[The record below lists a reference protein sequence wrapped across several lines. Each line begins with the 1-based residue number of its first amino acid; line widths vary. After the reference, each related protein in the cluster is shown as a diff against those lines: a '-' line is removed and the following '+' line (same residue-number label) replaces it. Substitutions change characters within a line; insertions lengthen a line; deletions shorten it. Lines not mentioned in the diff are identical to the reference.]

1 MKEERIMRI
10 TIDSDY
16 PVTTLSGEINFDP
29 QNRSV
34 LVARTREGK
43 TLLGLHGLAKAAEE
57 DPNSINLAFGPN
69 LGAYTDDCLGK
80 FESIPQLAAQEID
93 IWSYREKQ
101 GKEKLLEKFANVY
114 QGLGIWAINSDHTYV
129 DFILKLLLQNQDRRV
144 NVFIDEAHKTGVKTY
159 ERLLNELL
167 WYPNLGII
175 ESTATF
181 RNRILTKPGPKVE
194 ILCSRTGNYVY
205 PTDATV
211 VSVDTHTNAWTR
223 DNSQLADEH
232 LDEIIKEMDNPTALV
247 SINGHAGTDFHT
259 NATWQLDECF
269 SEIDQSG
276 IAIVVVNKSAARWR
290 GIGERIDNIIYREG
304 TRKSIRD
311 VSTIVRHVYDK
322 GYKKIILIGHRQMEM
337 GQTIGFPGF
346 PLTLQIIITAKS
358 MKSTKADNLAQWI
371 RTGGNGVG
379 TDQRIMMIPEL
390 WEEYKI
396 YVDKNEELAKL
407 FYGKSPEEQAELAR
421 DQVLHLEY
429 LRYENGDYNEAP
441 APIENSD
448 ELPLITWLKELPCP
462 SEFINDFEYTEG
474 PGKRSTTEVR
484 KFVINKITKDP
495 RWSPNTPI
503 RVRTIAGDPN
513 TDKKGRGGNDVQVYV
528 HADPMAKSGQSW
540 QRNITV
546 WLRGGTLVIRV
557 RPSLEP
563 QHGKYHGW
571 FGEEDIR
578 LPKSRTKILN

>member
-1 MKEERIMRI
+1 MRI

-223 DNSQLADEH
+223 D
-232 LDEIIKEMDNPTALV
+232 
-247 SINGHAGTDFHT
+247 
-259 NATWQLDECF
+259 
-269 SEIDQSG
+269 
-276 IAIVVVNKSAARWR
+276 
-290 GIGERIDNIIYREG
+290 Y
-304 TRKSIRD
+304 
-311 VSTIVRHVYDK
+311 
-322 GYKKIILIGHRQMEM
+322 
-337 GQTIGFPGF
+337 
-346 PLTLQIIITAKS
+346 
-358 MKSTKADNLAQWI
+358 
-371 RTGGNGVG
+371 
-379 TDQRIMMIPEL
+379 
-390 WEEYKI
+390 
-396 YVDKNEELAKL
+396 
-407 FYGKSPEEQAELAR
+407 
-421 DQVLHLEY
+421 
-429 LRYENGDYNEAP
+429 
-441 APIENSD
+441 
-448 ELPLITWLKELPCP
+448 
-462 SEFINDFEYTEG
+462 
-474 PGKRSTTEVR
+474 
-484 KFVINKITKDP
+484 
-495 RWSPNTPI
+495 
-503 RVRTIAGDPN
+503 
-513 TDKKGRGGNDVQVYV
+513 
-528 HADPMAKSGQSW
+528 
-540 QRNITV
+540 
-546 WLRGGTLVIRV
+546 
-557 RPSLEP
+557 
-563 QHGKYHGW
+563 
-571 FGEEDIR
+571 
-578 LPKSRTKILN
+578 